1 MEAMTN
7 QLEGAIV
14 GEMKRVEDLGG
25 AVRAIEMGYPQK
37 AVAEEAYRVA
47 KEEEK
52 GERIVVGVNK
62 FQGEEEKRRLV
73 LHRGDPQAVARQVQ
87 RTKEVKASRDPEGA
101 QRALDA
107 LSRAAETSENL
118 MPYFIEAVK
127 AYASIGEM
135 TSALKKVFGEFR
147 EPLNI

>member
-1 MEAMTN
+1 
-7 QLEGAIV
+7 
-14 GEMKRVEDLGG
+14 
-25 AVRAIEMGYPQK
+25 MGYPQK

-73 LHRGDPQAVARQVQ
+73 LHRGDPQAVERQIQ
-87 RTKEVKASRDPEGA
+87 RTKKVKASRDREGA

-107 LSRAAETSENL
+107 LSRVAETSENL

-127 AYASIGEM
+127 AYASIGEI
-135 TSALKKVFGEFR
+135 TAALKKVFGEFK